1 MGLWV
6 KLSNAFCKNVSIY
19 GKEKVGFLKIII
31 ISKKYALP
39 LPKVLLQSFLCSEN
53 LVPNYIYNTIL

>member
-1 MGLWV
+1 M

-39 LPKVLLQSFLCSEN
+39 LPEVLLQSFFVLK
-53 LVPNYIYNTIL
+53 I